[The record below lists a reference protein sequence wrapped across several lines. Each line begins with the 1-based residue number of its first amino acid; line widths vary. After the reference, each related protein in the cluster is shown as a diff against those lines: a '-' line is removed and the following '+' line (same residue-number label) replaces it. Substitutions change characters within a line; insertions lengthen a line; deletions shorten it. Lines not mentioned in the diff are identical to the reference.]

1 MIQSWPGGVFT
12 GMQVALAQSPGPIF
26 LRVTPR
32 PSRRAVMGSE
42 APMPESSDAGRMTAL
57 LLRVAAADRAAFA
70 ELYGHYG
77 PRLRVY
83 MRKLG
88 ADAAASEDLV
98 QEAMAA
104 VWNKA
109 RLFDP
114 AKANASTWIF
124 TIARN
129 RRIDLIRRERRPE
142 IDAEDPSL
150 QAEAPDSPEETMITR
165 RNAAAIRA
173 ALAELPPDQ
182 AEVIRMSFFEDR
194 PHGAIAAALG
204 VPLGTVKSRL
214 RLAFRRF
221 RKALGETE

>member
-1 MIQSWPGGVFT
+1 
-12 GMQVALAQSPGPIF
+12 MQVALAQIPGSS
-26 LRVTPR
+26 LPR
-32 PSRRAVMGSE
+32 AIVMPSRRAAMGSDTE
-42 APMPESSDAGRMTAL
+42 DPAAGEAGRMTAL
-57 LLRVAAADRAAFA
+57 LLRVAGADRVAFA
-70 ELYGHYG
+70 AVYAHYG
-77 PRLRVY
+77 PRLRLY

-114 AKANASTWIF
+114 AKANANTWIF

-142 IDAEDPSL
+142 LDAEDPSL
-150 QAEAPDSPEETMITR
+150 QSEAPDSPEDAVITR
-165 RNAAAIRA
+165 RNAVAIRA
-173 ALAELPPDQ
+173 ALAALPPDQ

-194 PHGAIAAALG
+194 PHGAIAAALN

>member
-1 MIQSWPGGVFT
+1 MDSAKP
-12 GMQVALAQSPGPIF
+12 
-26 LRVTPR
+26 TP
-32 PSRRAVMGSE
+32 E
-42 APMPESSDAGRMTAL
+42 AEGADRMTAL
-57 LLRVAAADRAAFA
+57 LLRVAAADRNAFA

-77 PRLRVY
+77 PRLRAY

-88 ADAAASEDLV
+88 ADAAVAEDLA

-114 AKANASTWIF
+114 AKANANTWIF

-142 IDAEDPSL
+142 IDANDPSL
-150 QAEAPDSPEETMITR
+150 QNEAPDSPEQTIVAR
-165 RNAAAIRA
+165 RNAAAIRD
-173 ALAELPPDQ
+173 ALADLPSDQ
-182 AEVIRMSFFEDR
+182 ADVIRMSFFEDR
-194 PHGAIAAALG
+194 PHAAIAAELG
-204 VPLGTVKSRL
+204 VPLGTVKSRV

-221 RKALGETE
+221 RIALGEKE